1 MFFTTTKR
9 ILKSGF
15 FNFWRNGFVS
25 LSAVLIMIV
34 TLFVIGSVIFL
45 SAIFDSSLTAIRDKV
60 DVNVYFVTGA
70 SEEDILSIK
79 SSVEALPEVA
89 SVTYVSREEALEK
102 FRERHQDDQFTI
114 QALNELSDNPLG
126 ASLNIKA
133 KEPSQ
138 YEGIAQFL
146 QGDNILSKEGQPIVD
161 KINYFQNKT
170 AIDKLTQIIDSSERL
185 GFILTLLLVFISI
198 LITFNTIRL
207 VIYISREEISVMRL
221 VGASSSYVRGPFVIG
236 GILYGF
242 IAAVFTLVLFYPL
255 TFWLGG
261 LTEKFFIG
269 LNVFDYYVGNFGQI
283 FFIIASAGILIGGIS
298 SYLAVMRYLQQGR

>member
-1 MFFTTTKR
+1 MFLTTTKR

-25 LSAVLIMIV
+25 LSAVLIMVV

-45 SAIFDSSLTAIRDKV
+45 SAISDSALTALRDKV
-60 DVNVYFVTGA
+60 DVNVYFVTTA
-70 SEEDILSIK
+70 SEEDVLAIK
-79 SSVEALPEVA
+79 ASLETLPEVA
-89 SVTYVSREEALEK
+89 SVTYISREEALERFK
-102 FRERHQDDQFTI
+102 ERHQDDQFTI
-114 QALNELSDNPLG
+114 QALGELNDNPLG

-133 KEPSQ
+133 KETSQ

-146 QGDNILSKEGQPIVD
+146 QGDNILSKEGQQIVD

-170 AIDKLTQIIDSSERL
+170 AINKLTQIIDSSERF
-185 GFILTLLLVFISI
+185 GFILTLILVFISV

-207 VIYISREEISVMRL
+207 VIHISREEISVMRL
-221 VGASSSYVRGPFVIG
+221 VGASPSYIRGPFVVG

-255 TFWLGG
+255 TFWLGR
-261 LTEKFFIG
+261 LTERFFIG
-269 LNVFDYYVGNFGQI
+269 LNVFDYYIANFGQI
-283 FFIIASAGILIGGIS
+283 FFIIICAGIFIGAVS
-298 SYLAVMRYLQQGR
+298 SYLAVMRHLRR